1 MAHVVRPLIQ
11 WPWCCRHHSMVTRL
25 LSLRSSPTRAN
36 GGFPF
41 LAFFSNSCREV
52 HTSSRAFKLR
62 DFNSVPGGGS
72 KNDDEASDAV
82 EVKRSR
88 NERKRD
94 ARRAVRWGM
103 ELSSFSTSQ
112 IKRILRVA
120 DLEEEVFEALMLVK
134 VMIFS
139 VFFDVG
145 VKLGRDVREGKRRQF
160 NYIGKL
166 LREVEP
172 QLMDG
177 LIQAT
182 KDGDHRMFQNL
193 SGSNTVIAEDVEE
206 EDEEEEEE
214 IAYEYDKGESV
225 DIHVVTRWY
234 DGLIKKDISIM
245 NEVYSLREVE
255 FDRQE
260 LRQLVRKV
268 HSTLEREASLDENGK
283 SEAFTKNA
291 RKSLTHFLQGLAKQ
305 LPAD

>member
-11 WPWCCRHHSMVTRL
+11 WPRCCRNQSAVTRL
-25 LSLRSSPTRAN
+25 LSLRSSSTRAT

-41 LAFFSNSCREV
+41 LAIFSNSCREV
-52 HTSSRAFKLR
+52 HTGSRAFKLR
-62 DFNSVPGGGS
+62 GFNSVPGGGS
-72 KNDDEASDAV
+72 KNDDEASDGV

-88 NERKRD
+88 NEKKRD
-94 ARRAVRWGM
+94 ARRAVRWGV
-103 ELSSFSTSQ
+103 ELASFSPSQ

-134 VMIFS
+134 
-139 VFFDVG
+139 
-145 VKLGRDVREGKRRQF
+145 KLGRDVREGKRRQF
-160 NYIGKL
+160 NYIGRL
-166 LREVEP
+166 IREVEP

-182 KDGDHRMFQNL
+182 KDGDHHMFQNL
-193 SGSNTVIAEDVEE
+193 SGSDTVVS
-206 EDEEEEEE
+206 EDEEEDDEEE
-214 IAYEYDKGESV
+214 IADEYDEGESV

-234 DGLIKKDISIM
+234 DGLINKDISIM

-268 HSTLEREASLDENGK
+268 HSTLGREASLDENEK
-283 SEAFTKNA
+283 SEAFATNA
-291 RKSLTHFLQGLAKQ
+291 RKSLTRFLQGLAKQ